1 MSSNSIALEISSRSW
16 SSSEPSSCAS
26 STIERSSS
34 SVILSSPL
42 DSVTSRR
49 MNFRLEKRKV
59 MGKRTYEI
67 ALMGYPKAKATRSEF
82 SFAIIFG
89 VISPKMRTITVETAT
104 ETAPLSDGLG
114 IAFSKMLLNRT
125 ERVMF
130 TMLLPTR
137 IVERSLS
144 KFSDSASAFLAALLP
159 SCALSLSFVR
169 FRELNAVSSRG
180 KESGKCHQYYYENY

>member
-1 MSSNSIALEISSRSW
+1 
-16 SSSEPSSCAS
+16 
-26 STIERSSS
+26 
-34 SVILSSPL
+34 
-42 DSVTSRR
+42 
-49 MNFRLEKRKV
+49 
-59 MGKRTYEI
+59 
-67 ALMGYPKAKATRSEF
+67 MGYPKATATRSEF

-169 FRELNAVSSRG
+169 FRELNAVSVAEKNPENATNIIMKIIEARRL
-180 KESGKCHQYYYENY
+180 SGSGSGLGCIWILSFRYAAYAAE